1 MQVKQFKGNKEFTL
15 TDFKAEQQD
24 GKVVIS
30 GYANTKGVA
39 DRYGDI
45 PTPFGRSYVYD
56 LQEYLRNPVVLLD
69 HEAEVKNLAGMCTEI
84 REDEKGLFF
93 KAEITES
100 NLPIMEH
107 VRTLIREKILK
118 TVSIGGIWLYE
129 DMENPAHLTLAKI
142 FEISLVTIPADT
154 YATFEQVKKD
164 EVVKEAETPAAKT
177 PDYSAL
183 KKKLETFSLTQKLK
197 QFEVKTQWPATSGKE
212 QK

>member
-1 MQVKQFKGNKEFTL
+1 MPVKQIKGNKTFTL

-24 GKVVIS
+24 GKVIIS

-45 PTPFGRSYVYD
+45 PTPFGRSYVYE

-154 YATFEQVKKD
+154 YATFEQVKKEEPKQA
-164 EVVKEAETPAAKT
+164 EVQEVKT

-183 KKKLETFSLTQKLK
+183 YKKLETFSLTQKLK
-197 QFEVKTQWPATSGKE
+197 DFEVKTQKPATSGKE
-212 QK
+212 HK